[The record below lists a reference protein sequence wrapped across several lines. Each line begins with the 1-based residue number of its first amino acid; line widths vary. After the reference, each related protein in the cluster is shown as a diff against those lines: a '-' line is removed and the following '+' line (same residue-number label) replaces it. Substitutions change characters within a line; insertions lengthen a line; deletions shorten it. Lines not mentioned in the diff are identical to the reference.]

1 MKSEGLNNPSQV
13 ADRFGSASLLF
24 ENRIRIHTE
33 DLSSVEP
40 VETTELPCLGLIEGS
55 SGPIVDIQKRL
66 WLSYKEHTVDDLA
79 QEGDEGRDKLR

>member
-1 MKSEGLNNPSQV
+1 MKSEGLNNPSRV
-13 ADRFGSASLLF
+13 ADRFWSASLLF

-40 VETTELPCLGLIEGS
+40 VETTELPRPGLLKSS
-55 SGPIVDIQKRL
+55 SGPVVDIQKRL